1 MMGAMPRPR
10 PPHLHRERTRH
21 EKTVWYVRIDKG
33 PRIRIRAEPGTPEFD
48 REYAAA
54 IRGEAATRKP
64 GQARAGSLQWL
75 IERYRESSAWRS
87 YSLTTRG
94 QREHILRQIIETA
107 GTEQF
112 TRITEQTIIAGRER
126 RAETP
131 FQARHF
137 LDVMRSLFGW
147 AKECDLVKINPA
159 ANVAYPALK
168 SGEGFPPWTADDV
181 AAFQKRWPPGTRQY
195 VWLSVLLYT
204 GLRRGDAVLLG
215 RQHVRD
221 GIARLRT
228 EKTETPV
235 TIRLLPPLLDAL
247 AAGPTSDMAYI
258 CGANGKPLTKESFG
272 NEFGGACRKAGIRKS
287 AHGLRKLAATTMAHN
302 GATVAELNAVFGWT
316 GAKMAAHYTQ
326 AADREKLALAA
337 ASKLMNETSTSIP
350 APIEK
355 VRAAVEKD

>member
-1 MMGAMPRPR
+1 MPRPR
-10 PPHLHRERTRH
+10 PPHLHREVSRH
-21 EKTVWYVRIDKG
+21 GKTTWYVRVNKG
-33 PRIRIRAEPGTPEFD
+33 PRIRITAEFGTPEFEEQY
-48 REYAAA
+48 RAALD
-54 IRGEAATRKP
+54 GDKPRKA

-75 IERYRESSAWRS
+75 IEQYRESSAWRG

-107 GTEQF
+107 GTQPF
-112 TRITEQTIIAGRER
+112 AKVTEKDIVAGRER
-126 RAETP
+126 RAATP
-131 FQARHF
+131 YQARHF

-147 AKECDLVKINPA
+147 AKEVGHVNNDPA
-159 ANVAYPALK
+159 ANVAYPTMK
-168 SGEGFPPWTADDV
+168 SGEGFPVWTEDDV
-181 AAFQKRWPPGTRQY
+181 IKFQQRWPIGTRQY
-195 VWLSVLLYT
+195 VWLAVLLYT

-247 AAGPTSDMAYI
+247 AAGPTGDMAYI

-272 NEFGGACRKAGIRKS
+272 NEFGDAARKAGIRKS

-302 GATVAELNAVFGWT
+302 GATVAELNAVFGWS
-316 GAKMAAHYTQ
+316 GAKMAALYTQ
-326 AADREKLALAA
+326 AADRERLALGA

-350 APIEK
+350 APDNK
-355 VRAAVEKD
+355 VRATDGKA